1 MTTLRTQTRRAS
13 FVEAVVNTLLG
24 FTIQASAQA
33 FLFLVMGVSIT
44 VGQFWFFSV
53 MMTVLSVARRL
64 FNSEF
69 WKHIRWQLSHP
80 NT

>member
-1 MTTLRTQTRRAS
+1 
-13 FVEAVVNTLLG
+13 
-24 FTIQASAQA
+24 
-33 FLFLVMGVSIT
+33 VMGVSIT

-53 MMTVLSVARRL
+53 MMTVLSVARGYFVRRL